1 MSKPHR
7 AIAQCP
13 VSLAKWKLCYFC
25 QKSLE
30 KQKLNLSCCALF
42 HMKIK
47 VSLKYSVS
55 YCIKKKNWWKD
66 TRLSQKVL
74 IILDGF
80 KSIFTEYSSKTDLT
94 KTYISWRRFMK
105 YGLQSIYLVTKC
117 FMSFRSHLRSVEF
130 VIIS

>member
-30 KQKLNLSCCALF
+30 KQKLNLSCCSLF
-42 HMKIK
+42 HMKIR

-55 YCIKKKNWWKD
+55 YCIKKKIWWKD
-66 TRLSQKVL
+66 TRLSQKSTNSWRFQVN
-74 IILDGF
+74 IYRILF
-80 KSIFTEYSSKTDLT
+80 ENRFN